1 MTDSGPTPLATKLAA
16 TLDPGDE
23 RPLSSQI
30 VDRIWL
36 DVISGAIETGE
47 RLPTV
52 RKLAIDLGINPKIV
66 DRAYQQLER
75 LGVVSTRPGLGSF
88 VSLNVPD
95 EEARRRRREFEQC
108 GLEAVAQ
115 AEALG
120 FSIDD
125 LLDTLDDIR
134 TAKRYQG
141 REERRQ

>member
-1 MTDSGPTPLATKLAA
+1 MTDFGPTPLATKLAA
-16 TLDPGDE
+16 LLDPGDE

-52 RKLAIDLGINPKIV
+52 RQLAIDLGINPKII

-75 LGVVSTRPGLGSF
+75 LGVVSTRPGQGSY

-108 GLEAVAQ
+108 ALEAVAGT
-115 AEALG
+115 EALG

-134 TAKRYQG
+134 TTKRLQG
-141 REERRQ
+141 REGNKP

>member
-1 MTDSGPTPLATKLAA
+1 MTDFGPTPLATKLAA
-16 TLDPGDE
+16 LLDPGDE

-52 RKLAIDLGINPKIV
+52 RQLAIDLGINPKIV
-66 DRAYQQLER
+66 DRAYQRLER
-75 LGVVSTRPGLGSF
+75 LGVVSNRPGQGTY
-88 VSLNVPD
+88 VCLNVPD
-95 EEARRRRREFEQC
+95 EEARRRQREFEQC
-108 GLEAVAQ
+108 ALEAVAG

-134 TAKRYQG
+134 TTKRFQG
-141 REERRQ
+141 REGKKP

>member
-1 MTDSGPTPLATKLAA
+1 MTDFGPTPLATKLAA
-16 TLDPGDE
+16 LLDPGDE

-36 DVISGAIETGE
+36 DVISGAIETGQ

-52 RKLAIDLGINPKIV
+52 RQLAIDLGINPKII
-66 DRAYQQLER
+66 DRAYQQLEG
-75 LGVVSTRPGLGSF
+75 LGVVSTRPGQGSY

-95 EEARRRRREFEQC
+95 EDALRRRREFEQC
-108 GLEAVAQ
+108 ALQAVAGT
-115 AEALG
+115 EALG

-134 TAKRYQG
+134 TTKRSQG
-141 REERRQ
+141 REGGKL

>member
-1 MTDSGPTPLATKLAA
+1 MTHSGPTPLATKLAA
-16 TLDPGDE
+16 LLDPGDE

-52 RKLAIDLGINPKIV
+52 RQLAIDLGINPKIV

-108 GLEAVAQ
+108 ALEAVAQ

-141 REERRQ
+141 REERKQ